1 MTQRLDS
8 TGAAKETPMLRQYLG
23 IKKEFPDTLLFY
35 RIGDFYEMFFDDAR
49 KAAAILDLT
58 LTHRGGSADGSEIPM
73 AGVPFHAVDSYLAK
87 LVQKGESV
95 AICEQLGVP
104 GATKGPMERKVTRII
119 TPGTVTDEALLED
132 RKDNLIASITEDPKR
147 KTFGCALM
155 DLSSGAFSVEEGK
168 GDAFLSAFLEKTDPT
183 ELLYSEDM
191 KDTSAFINR
200 NGLRRRPAWEFDLE
214 TAISSLCRQFG
225 THDLTGFGVGDAHEA
240 LKAAGCLLEY
250 VKNTQRTA
258 LPHIRGIHQSSAS
271 AFVTMDAATRRNL
284 ELTVNLRGTQENTL
298 ASVLDKTST
307 PMGSRLLKR
316 WINEPLRSAAEISG
330 RQDLIESFISSGAP
344 EKLSELLRR
353 VGDLERVLA
362 RLALK
367 TLKPRDL
374 IRIREALEVL
384 PGIKDILENESGV
397 PAAKA
402 SAARITL
409 FPDECTLLKK
419 AIKDQP
425 SVLNRDGGVIADG
438 YSAALDE
445 LRNISRGSD
454 DYLRK
459 LEERE
464 RKRTGITT
472 LKAGYNSVQGFF
484 IEVSK
489 GCISKVPEDY
499 IRRQTLRNSER
510 YITAEL
516 KDFEEKALGAEE
528 KALELENRIYTEIV
542 DRLFAR
548 LRELQRTAEEAARL
562 DVLQDLA
569 ERASTLGYTRPVLT
583 GRHEISITKGRHPVV
598 EQVSGSPFIANDL
611 TLSSARN
618 LIIITGPNMG
628 GKSTYMRQA
637 ALIAVMALMGSFVP
651 AEHAEIGRID
661 RIFTRIGAS
670 DDLAS
675 GRSTFMVEMTET
687 ANILRNATPDSLVLM
702 DEIGRGTST
711 YDGLSIAWA
720 SAVYLLKTGAMT
732 LFSTHYFEL
741 TSLEHEIPG
750 ICNLHFSAAGDGK
763 ETVFLHEAE
772 QGPASRSYGIEVAAL
787 AGLPDEVLKN
797 ARAKLSELEENGDRK
812 DEKRKDA
819 ARSRKAKS
827 RDELPAG
834 VKTVI
839 DTLRNTDPNDLSPKE
854 ALTLIYSL
862 KSVVSGNGSDDEL
875 AFM

>member
-35 RIGDFYEMFFDDAR
+35 RIGDFYEMFFDDAK
-49 KAAAILDLT
+49 KASALLDLT
-58 LTHRGGSADGSEIPM
+58 LTHRGGAADGSEIPM

-104 GATKGPMERKVTRII
+104 GATRGPMERKVTRII
-119 TPGTVTDEALLED
+119 TPGTVTDDALLED
-132 RKDNLIASITEDPKR
+132 RKDNLIAAVTENPKK
-147 KTFGCALM
+147 KTFGCAIM

-183 ELLYSEDM
+183 ELLYNEDM
-191 KDTSAFINR
+191 RDTASFDSR
-200 NGLRRRPAWEFDLE
+200 KGLRRRPSWEFDLE
-214 TAISSLCRQFG
+214 TAVGSLCRQFG

-240 LKAAGCLLEY
+240 LKAAGSLLEY
-250 VKNTQRTA
+250 VRNTQRTA
-258 LPHIRGIHQSSAS
+258 LPHIRSIRMSSAS

-298 ASVLDKTST
+298 ASVLDRTST

-330 RQDLIESFISSGAP
+330 RQDLIESFIACGAP
-344 EKLSELLRR
+344 EKLSEFLRR

-384 PGIKDILENESGV
+384 PGIKGILEKESGV

-402 SAARITL
+402 SAARISL
-409 FPDECTLLKK
+409 FPDECELLRK
-419 AIKDQP
+419 AIMEQP
-425 SVLNRDGGVIADG
+425 SALIRDGGVIADG
-438 YSAALDE
+438 FSKELDE
-445 LRNISRGSD
+445 LRDISRGSD

-464 RKRTGITT
+464 RKRTGIAT

-528 KALELENRIYTEIV
+528 KALELENSIYNDII
-542 DRLFAR
+542 DRLFAK
-548 LRELQRTAEEAARL
+548 LELLQRTAEETARI
-562 DVLQDLA
+562 DVLQNLA
-569 ERASTLGYTRPVLT
+569 ERASALGYTRPVLT
-583 GRHEISITKGRHPVV
+583 SRHEISITKGRHPVV

-637 ALIAVMALMGSFVP
+637 ALITIMALMGSFVP

-720 SAVYLLKTGAMT
+720 SAMYLLKTGAMT

-741 TSLEHEIPG
+741 TSLEHDIPG

-772 QGPASRSYGIEVAAL
+772 QGPANRSYGIEVAAI

-797 ARAKLSELEENGDRK
+797 AREKLTELEEEGDRK
-812 DEKRKDA
+812 DAEKAKKSK
-819 ARSRKAKS
+819 SRKAEHHE
-827 RDELPAG
+827 DLPG
-834 VKTVI
+834 SVKAVI
-839 DTLRNTDPNDLSPKE
+839 DALRNTDPNDLSPKE
-854 ALTLIYSL
+854 ALTLLFSL
-862 KSVVSGNGSDDEL
+862 KSIVSGKSSDDEL
-875 AFM
+875 SFI

>member
-1 MTQRLDS
+1 MAQRQDS
-8 TGAAKETPMLRQYLG
+8 SGAAKETPMLRQYLG

-35 RIGDFYEMFFDDAR
+35 RIGDFYEMFFDDAK
-49 KAAAILDLT
+49 KASALLDLT

-104 GATKGPMERKVTRII
+104 GATRGPMERKVTRII
-119 TPGTVTDEALLED
+119 TPGTVTDDALLED
-132 RKDNLIASITEDPKR
+132 RKDNLIAAVTEDPKR
-147 KTFGCALM
+147 KTFGCAVM
-155 DLSSGAFSVEEGK
+155 DLSSGAFSVEEGR

-183 ELLYSEDM
+183 ELLYNEEM
-191 KDTSAFINR
+191 RDTAVFDDR
-200 NGLRRRPAWEFDLE
+200 KGLRRRPSWEFDLE
-214 TAISSLCRQFG
+214 TAVGSLCRQFG

-240 LKAAGCLLEY
+240 LKAAGSLLEY
-250 VKNTQRTA
+250 VRNTQRTA
-258 LPHIRGIHQSSAS
+258 LPHIRGIRMSSAS

-298 ASVLDKTST
+298 ASVLDRTST

-316 WINEPLRSAAEISG
+316 WINEPLRSSAEIGG
-330 RQDLIESFISSGAP
+330 RLDLIESFISCNAP
-344 EKLSELLRR
+344 DKLSELLRR

-367 TLKPRDL
+367 NIKPRDL

-384 PGIKDILENESGV
+384 PGIKDILENDSGV

-402 SAARITL
+402 SAARISL
-409 FPDECTLLKK
+409 FPDECGLLKK
-419 AIKDQP
+419 AIMDQP
-425 SVLNRDGGVIADG
+425 SALIRDGGVIADG
-438 YSAALDE
+438 FSSELDE
-445 LRNISRGSD
+445 LRNISKGSD

-489 GCISKVPEDY
+489 GSISKVPDDY

-528 KALELENRIYTEIV
+528 KALELENSIYNDIIEK
-542 DRLFAR
+542 LFAK
-548 LRELQRTAEEAARL
+548 LEQLQRTAEETARI

-569 ERASTLGYTRPVLT
+569 ERATTLGYTRPVLT
-583 GRHEISITKGRHPVV
+583 SRHEISITRGRHPVV
-598 EQVSGSPFIANDL
+598 EEVSESPFIANDL
-611 TLSSARN
+611 TLSSARS

-637 ALIAVMALMGSFVP
+637 ALITIMALMGSFVP

-720 SAVYLLKTGAMT
+720 SAMYLLKTGAMT

-741 TSLEHEIPG
+741 TSLENEIPG

-763 ETVFLHEAE
+763 ETVFLHVAE
-772 QGPASRSYGIEVAAL
+772 PGPANRSYGIEVAAL
-787 AGLPDEVLKN
+787 AGLPEEVLKN
-797 ARAKLSELEENGDRK
+797 AKEKLTELEEEGDRK
-812 DEKRKDA
+812 SAEKERK
-819 ARSRKAKS
+819 SKTRKAGNHE
-827 RDELPAG
+827 DLPG
-834 VKTVI
+834 SVKAVI

-862 KSVVSGNGSDDEL
+862 KSVVSGNSSDDEL
-875 AFM
+875 SFT